1 MILVDDCSTD
11 GSNKI
16 CDKFKKKDNGVKVIH
31 KKNGGPSECRNVGEK
46 IATGKHIGFIDKYDY
61 LNENMYKILYETIN
75 NYDAD
80 IAQIGH
86 FIVSDN
92 KIIDRVYANGN
103 YEFLEE
109 NMVVKSNIEDELI
122 NSFTC
127 NKLYRKELFDEFE
140 FINYSYHENL
150 ASMCILLSK
159 SKKVYMYNTL
169 LYYYV

>member
-1 MILVDDCSTD
+1 
-11 GSNKI
+11 
-16 CDKFKKKDNGVKVIH
+16 
-31 KKNGGPSECRNVGEK
+31 
-46 IATGKHIGFIDKYDY
+46 
-61 LNENMYKILYETIN
+61 MYKILYETIN

-80 IAQIGH
+80 IAKIGH

-150 ASMCILLSK
+150 ASMFILLSK
-159 SKKVYMYNTL
+159 SKKVYMYNTP
-169 LYYYV
+169 LYYCV